1 MLLLGDLSKHST
13 RENVWVCIMTEMG
26 VPMYMYITSL
36 RYFDSQ
42 LVEIKKKLKRTIII
56 L

>member
-13 RENVWVCIMTEMG
+13 RGNVWVCIMTEMG
-26 VPMYMYITSL
+26 VPMYMYIKSL
-36 RYFDSQ
+36 RYFDLQ
-42 LVEIKKKLKRTIII
+42 LVEIEKLKRTITI